1 MEIREQEERLK
12 ERVYTHFDKKLAE
25 TSKSAEQAAR
35 YARSGAYEEQDR
47 FIAAS
52 QANKASK
59 TNYDLRKEYL
69 AIYQSPYFAHMG
81 LLNEDGQIEDVLLSD
96 SPDLDH
102 FIDVGRGAYLVPFK
116 QSSDRPMLTA
126 IFHQYQNCKA
136 ETFTVKHRAGPNMR
150 QTEEKFTVD
159 LIRNVEIKQRN
170 LLGVTQLLP
179 HVEADTLASLPGI
192 DELLARKLEENRSN
206 AKLRNIIATLQ
217 REQFDI
223 IRYDIGKSFVVQ
235 GCAGSGK
242 TQCLIHR
249 LFFLRDSVGE
259 MGWDKVL
266 LITPTKLF
274 RKYSMDLM
282 RRYHLTGVTNCSL
295 SNFYVTLLQAYDP
308 RFKNRQYE
316 FELTEEYLP
325 DQYLSQVYNKENIET
340 IRREINRAIHE
351 HIEEACRLLKVE
363 YPAEPITAELI
374 AEMAKQ
380 VEARIVEF
388 DETAAQYEQ
397 NPDYKE
403 NLNRLDA
410 LDKRRASL
418 QKRLASLED
427 ARRDLEAKKEQF
439 DAFKFEIERADEEL
453 ATWKSTAAKETEKRQ
468 QHYKQLLQKYE
479 SIQNPTVEQKRAYV
493 ADVVA
498 SMEVWE
504 PSGRK
509 FRLDKENADFLQQIC
524 ELARSDLASF
534 LGGQTEKAWLHR
546 QADKESNNTHQA
558 ETIMAE
564 LEDISVEEELIN
576 EWLQNYTQQGSN
588 IETQRN
594 TYRAALERSRYFL
607 GRVESSVF
615 EREVWNAL
623 EPLKTACNVV
633 TVKTE
638 QLENGH
644 ERQTRILYKSD
655 LLFYLMVYETLHG
668 NKNVPDYRFIC
679 IDEGQD
685 LHAADYQMI
694 HTLYPNAVLNVFG
707 DTAQV
712 LHEACGISN
721 WTEESGIATV
731 FELNNNY
738 RNAPE
743 IVNFCNYKYGSNMVA
758 FGRNN
763 PDNSP
768 KEMSNPRRIRKLI
781 ETEKPVIIVKSKE
794 EYEQFCAVLE
804 LDKEQTEFLDMSA
817 DQETAGK
824 LHFYS
829 IFAAKGLEF
838 PKVLVFTV
846 NMSRNQ
852 KTVACTR
859 ALESLCTVGK
869 GVMRTEIE

>member
-1 MEIREQEERLK
+1 MEISEQEERLK

-35 YARSGAYEEQDR
+35 YVRSGAYEEQDR

-52 QANKASK
+52 QASKANR
-59 TNYDLRKEYL
+59 TNYDLKKEYL
-69 AIYQSPYFAHMG
+69 AIYQSPYFAHMS
-81 LLNEDGQIEDVLLSD
+81 LQNEDGQIEDVLLSD

-102 FIDVGRGAYLVPFK
+102 FIDIGRGAYLVPFK

-136 ETFTVKHRAGPNMR
+136 ETFTVKHRVGPNMS

-192 DELLARKLEENRSN
+192 DEMLARKLEENRSD

-274 RKYSMDLM
+274 RNYSMDLM

-295 SNFYVTLLQAYDP
+295 SNFYVTLLQAYDS
-308 RFKNRQYE
+308 RFKSRQYE

-325 DQYLSQVYNKENIET
+325 DRYLSQIYNKENIET
-340 IRREINRAIHE
+340 IRREINCAIHE
-351 HIEEACRLLKVE
+351 HIQEACSILNVE
-363 YPAEPITAELI
+363 YPSEPITAELV
-374 AEMAKQ
+374 AEFAKQ
-380 VEARIVEF
+380 VEARIIEF
-388 DETAAQYEQ
+388 DETAAQYGK
-397 NPDYKE
+397 NPEYKK
-403 NLNRLDA
+403 NLDRLDA

-418 QKRLASLED
+418 QKRLAALED
-427 ARRDLEAKKEQF
+427 AQRDIEDKKDQF
-439 DAFKFEIERADEEL
+439 DAFKYEIKRADEEL
-453 ATWKSTAAKETEKRQ
+453 ATWKSSTAKETEKRQ
-468 QHYKQLLQKYE
+468 LHFKQLLQKYE
-479 SIQNPTVEQKRAYV
+479 LIQNPTVAQKREYV
-493 ADVVA
+493 ADLAA

-504 PSGRK
+504 PSGKK
-509 FRLDKENADFLQQIC
+509 FKLDKENADFLQQIC
-524 ELARSDLASF
+524 ELARSDLSVF
-534 LGGQTEKAWLHR
+534 LGGQTEKSWLHR
-546 QADKESNNTHQA
+546 QSDKENNNARQTEA
-558 ETIMAE
+558 VMAE

-594 TYRAALERSRYFL
+594 TYRAALERSRFFL
-607 GRVESSVF
+607 SRVESSVF

-644 ERQTRILYKSD
+644 ERQTRILYKAD

-668 NKNVPDYRFIC
+668 NKGLPDYRFIC

-694 HTLYPNAVLNVFG
+694 NCLYPNAQLNVFG

-721 WTEESGIATV
+721 WTEETGISTV

-743 IVNFCNYKYGSNMVA
+743 IVNFCNYKYGSSMVA

-768 KEMSNPRRIRKLI
+768 KEMSNPKRIQKLI
-781 ETEKPVIIVKSKE
+781 DVERPVIIVKSKE
-794 EYEQFCAVLE
+794 EYEQFCTVLE

-817 DQETAGK
+817 DKETDGK
-824 LHFYS
+824 LHVYS

-838 PKVLVFTV
+838 PKVLVFTL

-859 ALESLCTVGK
+859 AMESLCTVGQ
-869 GVMRTEIE
+869 GILRTDKE

>member
-1 MEIREQEERLK
+1 
-12 ERVYTHFDKKLAE
+12 
-25 TSKSAEQAAR
+25 
-35 YARSGAYEEQDR
+35 
-47 FIAAS
+47 
-52 QANKASK
+52 
-59 TNYDLRKEYL
+59 
-69 AIYQSPYFAHMG
+69 
-81 LLNEDGQIEDVLLSD
+81 
-96 SPDLDH
+96 
-102 FIDVGRGAYLVPFK
+102 
-116 QSSDRPMLTA
+116 
-126 IFHQYQNCKA
+126 
-136 ETFTVKHRAGPNMR
+136 
-150 QTEEKFTVD
+150 
-159 LIRNVEIKQRN
+159 
-170 LLGVTQLLP
+170 
-179 HVEADTLASLPGI
+179 
-192 DELLARKLEENRSN
+192 
-206 AKLRNIIATLQ
+206 
-217 REQFDI
+217 
-223 IRYDIGKSFVVQ
+223 
-235 GCAGSGK
+235 
-242 TQCLIHR
+242 
-249 LFFLRDSVGE
+249 
-259 MGWDKVL
+259 
-266 LITPTKLF
+266 
-274 RKYSMDLM
+274 
-282 RRYHLTGVTNCSL
+282 
-295 SNFYVTLLQAYDP
+295 
-308 RFKNRQYE
+308 
-316 FELTEEYLP
+316 
-325 DQYLSQVYNKENIET
+325 
-340 IRREINRAIHE
+340 
-351 HIEEACRLLKVE
+351 
-363 YPAEPITAELI
+363 
-374 AEMAKQ
+374 MAKQ

>member
-52 QANKASK
+52 QANKANK

-192 DELLARKLEENRSN
+192 DELLVRKLEENRSN

-274 RKYSMDLM
+274 RNYSMDLM

-295 SNFYVTLLQAYDP
+295 SNFYVSLLQAYDP

-363 YPAEPITAELI
+363 YPAEQITAELI

-427 ARRDLEAKKEQF
+427 ARRDLEAQKEQF

-479 SIQNPTVEQKRAYV
+479 SIQNPTVEQQRAYV

-623 EPLKTACNVV
+623 EPLKTACNVI

-668 NKNVPDYRFIC
+668 NKDVPDYRFIC

-721 WTEESGIATV
+721 WAEEAGIATV

-763 PDNSP
+763 PNNSP

-794 EYEQFCAVLE
+794 EYEQFCSVLD

-824 LHFYS
+824 LHVYS

-838 PKVLVFTV
+838 QNVLVFRL

-852 KTVACTR
+852 KIVACTR
-859 ALESLCTVGK
+859 ALESLCTAGK
-869 GVMRTEIE
+869 GLMRTETA